1 MMTPFYAALFATVVV
16 VLVRAGCILASGFIA
31 RRVQRERDAVQA
43 SIFYSGLLEWVRD
56 WHLVSWGEMTLRIL
70 QGIRQGTL
78 PATADVRSSYLTGIS
93 PDRRE
98 YWSKVLEGVE
108 KEAVVIDL
116 TVFEKS

>member
-1 MMTPFYAALFATVVV
+1 MMTPFYAALFATIVV
-16 VLVRAGCILASGFIA
+16 VLVRTGCIIASGLIA
-31 RRVQRERDAVQA
+31 RRVKLERDAVQA

-70 QGIRQGTL
+70 QRIRQGTL
-78 PATADVRSSYLTGIS
+78 PETADVRSSYLTGIS

-98 YWSKVLEGVE
+98 YWSKVLDGVAE
-108 KEAVVIDL
+108 EEVVIDL